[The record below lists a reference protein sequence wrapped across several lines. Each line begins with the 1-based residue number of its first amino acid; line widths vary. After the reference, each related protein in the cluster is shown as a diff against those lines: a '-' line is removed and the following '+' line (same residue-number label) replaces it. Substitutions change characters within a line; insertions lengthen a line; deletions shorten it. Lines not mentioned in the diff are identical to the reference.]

1 VIYALLLDHRSM
13 ANVIPINTPDN
24 WLHFV
29 LGVGMIVLGVLPPA
43 WMPPRRRV
51 HPPCTTGTHP
61 MSSSWAAADRR
72 PRHSAA
78 ETVSVGRVAS
88 VLRLVMTTLTG
99 KRHNGAATETVALS
113 PAWRWT
119 VRALRGG

>member
-1 VIYALLLDHRSM
+1 M
-13 ANVIPINTPDN
+13 ANFIPINTPDN

-29 LGVGMIVLGVLPPA
+29 LGVGMIVLGVLLPA

-61 MSSSWAAADRR
+61 MSSSWSAADRR

-78 ETVSVGRVAS
+78 ETVSMGRAAR
-88 VLRLVMTTLTG
+88 VLSLGMTTLTG

-113 PAWRWT
+113 PAGAGPFGHCADSKHQAVGRT
-119 VRALRGG
+119 

>member
-1 VIYALLLDHRSM
+1 M

-61 MSSSWAAADRR
+61 MSSSWSAADRR
-72 PRHSAA
+72 PRHSVT

-88 VLRLVMTTLTG
+88 VLSLVMTTLTG

-113 PAWRWT
+113 PAGAGPFGHCADSRH
-119 VRALRGG
+119 